1 MNVQLVERLNESR
14 ALLKSLLVRQ
24 EVVVELEEWLIIG
37 NAQADDVPKAGVSE
51 EMAKP
56 YFVLSRRRLFNS
68 QPPRDRRPKPLEGL
82 LAEVDRRSGCRRRPR
97 RT

>member
-1 MNVQLVERLNESR
+1 MVKRLDEGR
-14 ALLKSLLVRQ
+14 ALLKGLLVRQ
-24 EVVVELEEWLIIG
+24 EVVVELEEWLVVSDS
-37 NAQADDVPKAGVSE
+37 QADDVPETGVSE

-56 YFVLSRRRLFNS
+56 YFILSRRRLFNS